1 MCWISEDVMPLYDYD
16 CSTCGP
22 FRYWGSLATA
32 AEPQACPA
40 CGRPSARTI
49 ASPHIRGGQAVTR
62 YKAEAH
68 NERSANEPKVV
79 QHVGNMGHSHGKDG
93 HKHHAHQHARKQIKS
108 ARRPWMVGH

>member
-32 AEPQACPA
+32 
-40 CGRPSARTI
+40 
-49 ASPHIRGGQAVTR
+49 
-62 YKAEAH
+62 AEAH